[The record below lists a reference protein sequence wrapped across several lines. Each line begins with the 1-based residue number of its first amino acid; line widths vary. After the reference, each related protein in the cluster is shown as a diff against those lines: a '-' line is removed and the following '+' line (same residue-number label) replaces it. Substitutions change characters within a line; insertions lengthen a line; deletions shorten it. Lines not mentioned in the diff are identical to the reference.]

1 MHTYPLHVFT
11 LVLHCCLSFHFFY
24 YHGLQNDIGNCFQSL
39 GPCDTTSHIPWKLAI
54 RILKIISIFSRNDPF
69 IELFSETTST
79 VFSSMH
85 QYYPLNSRFSVIYW
99 LIYFIFF
106 LTHSRSRLAN
116 SLPLSLFFCFSFP
129 SSLTSRFS
137 LIYAISLF
145 LFVCAFVYLCLCLP
159 ISLYCYSR
167 FNYMILCSKK
177 ITERKMKMRR
187 TAKKYNL
194 DKNNRFHN
202 ITPS

>member
-1 MHTYPLHVFT
+1 MVKLIYDIFSRITDVCSSRLFPDNRRKENQKIKYENTNLNDLLLIKSAHVSLTCIYFS
-11 LVLHCCLSFHFFY
+11 LALLPVISLFFIIMACWTI
-24 YHGLQNDIGNCFQSL
+24 LEIAFQSL

-106 LTHSRSRLAN
+106 
-116 SLPLSLFFCFSFP
+116 
-129 SSLTSRFS
+129 
-137 LIYAISLF
+137 
-145 LFVCAFVYLCLCLP
+145 
-159 ISLYCYSR
+159 
-167 FNYMILCSKK
+167 
-177 ITERKMKMRR
+177 
-187 TAKKYNL
+187 
-194 DKNNRFHN
+194 
-202 ITPS
+202 